1 MIAYFSNWIL
11 FFPLAFSLFVAMRLS
26 QGSVDQGKTSWML
39 LTVRCFIALLMTFA
53 LLSIG
58 FRPSPV
64 TVVWIMLLAIFGFV
78 IYWKSRRLERSAM
91 LLTAMSAEDFAQQQM
106 LAAMFYDE
114 NRGWLRRKGNA
125 LRRDLAAGVA
135 WNRSLEM
142 RGVAVGVYE
151 RIALRL
157 QSAYGRGRGQLYSAG
172 GETDG
177 LESPLRIEAEAERL
191 LGRVLMFAW
200 AIMIPLVV
208 SLIMTFIVPTF
219 KEMFEEF
226 GLDLP
231 RSTQLMIRLADG
243 SVQYGIAHMLSLLP
257 IALLAIVITCFAVW
271 LFPSL
276 MQIGPLRWFTG
287 EYYQT
292 AGFAALASVL
302 SKESNLL
309 TACQKTAELVPV
321 PYIARRYSA
330 AAMLLEG
337 GASPA
342 DAFVK
347 SRLLDKADLTAFG
360 RGLDQNDPSWGLRQL
375 ASWKLERML
384 NRYAMMIQIFV
395 VLVTLAFALVVGLVA
410 IGLIDA
416 LASMINALA

>member
-1 MIAYFSNWIL
+1 MFFYFSNWIL
-11 FFPLAFSLFVAMRLS
+11 FFPLAFCLFVAMRLS
-26 QGSVDQGKTSWML
+26 QGSVDQGKASWMVQ
-39 LTVRCFIALLMTFA
+39 TVRCFIALLMTFA

-64 TVVWIMLLAIFGFV
+64 TVVWLMLLAIFGFV

-91 LLTAMSAEDFAQQQM
+91 LLTAMSAESFAQQQM

-135 WNRSLEM
+135 WNRALEM

-157 QSAYGRGRGQLYSAG
+157 QSAYGRREEQVQLPGENIAG
-172 GETDG
+172 P
-177 LESPLRIEAEAERL
+177 ESPLRIEAEAERL
-191 LGRVLMFAW
+191 LGRLLMFSW

-231 RSTQLMIRLADG
+231 RSTQMMVRLADG

-257 IALLAIVITCFAVW
+257 IAMVAIAITCFTVW

-287 EYYQT
+287 EYYQA
-292 AGFAALASVL
+292 AGFAAFASVA

-309 TACQKTAELVPV
+309 AACRATAELVPV
-321 PYIARRYSA
+321 PYIARRYHA
-330 AAMLLEG
+330 AAMLMEG

-347 SRLLDKADLTAFG
+347 SRLLAKADLAAYG
-360 RGLDQNDPSWGLRQL
+360 HGLDERDPSWGLRQL

-384 NRYAMMIQIFV
+384 NRYSILVQIFV
-395 VLVTLAFALVVGLVA
+395 VLVTLAFAVVVGLVA

-416 LASMINALA
+416 LAAMVNALS

>member
-26 QGSVDQGKTSWML
+26 QGSIDQGKSSWVL
-39 LTVRCFIALLMTFA
+39 LTIRCFIALLMTFA
-53 LLSIG
+53 VLSVG

-64 TVVWIMLLAIFGFV
+64 TVVWVLLLAVFSFV

-91 LLTAMSAEDFAQQQM
+91 LLTAMSAETFAQQQL

-125 LRRDLAAGVA
+125 LRRDLAAGVP
-135 WNRSLEM
+135 WNRALEM

-157 QSAYGRGRGQLYSAG
+157 QSAYGREHDQRNAS
-172 GETDG
+172 GEVAG
-177 LESPLRIEAEAERL
+177 LESPMRIEAEAERL
-191 LGRVLMFAW
+191 LGRMFMFSW
-200 AIMIPLVV
+200 SIMIPLVV

-226 GLDLP
+226 GLELP
-231 RSTQLMIRLADG
+231 QSTQWMIRLADG
-243 SVQYGIAHMLSLLP
+243 SVEYGIAH
-257 IALLAIVITCFAVW
+257 LLAMLPMALFAIAIACFAVW

-276 MQIGPLRWFTG
+276 MQLGPLRWFTG

-292 AGFAALASVL
+292 AGFAALASVVN
-302 SKESNLL
+302 KESNLL
-309 TACQKTAELVPV
+309 AACRETAELVPV
-321 PYIARRYSA
+321 PYIARRYRA
-330 AAMLLEG
+330 ATMLLEN

-342 DAFVK
+342 DALVK
-347 SRLLDKADLTAFG
+347 SRLLSKSDLTAFG
-360 RGLDQNDPSWGLRQL
+360 QGLDQRDPAWGFRQL

-384 NRYAMMIQIFV
+384 NRYALLVQVFV
-395 VLVTLAFALVVGLVA
+395 VGVTLVFACVVGLVA
-410 IGLIDA
+410 VGLMEA
-416 LASMINALA
+416 LASMISAIS